1 MKKNLFL
8 TFCFSFIP
16 GAGQMYQGYMKRGL
30 SLMTAFAV
38 VVAFCAIISSP
49 IFAMPL
55 PIIFAYS
62 FFDTYQLRQKIIDN
76 KNQEDEYIWKDSN
89 IDKILDIGNKHKSN
103 KFLGIVL
110 IVIGLYL
117 FLNSVLLPIAYK
129 YDLEILYTIFSLV
142 LRYIPS
148 VLIAS
153 LSIYTGIKLM
163 SKNK

>member
-89 IDKILDIGNKHKSN
+89 IDKSN

-163 SKNK
+163 SRNK